1 MSAPAENSHG
11 DRCGRPAQS
20 GAATLGHAVSALD
33 QRPAEMDPT
42 RVTFAAM
49 MFFDELMA
57 DQRERILVPFE
68 DDNRRN
74 WNFLP
79 ESGRRGLPLKALTH
93 QQSMLAHQLMAQS
106 ISTPAYAR
114 VLQTMSLEHILRE
127 LNKDVFGH
135 VARDFRDPGNYVLA
149 LFGQPNP
156 DSVWGWRLVGHHI
169 SLNVVVVNQ
178 DHLAVTP
185 FMIGSEPGHYGPY
198 RPLGEE
204 EDLGFALLDGLPDH
218 QRELAVI
225 HHRAPADFVTRTVP
239 RIGEVEI
246 PDHHGVGRRDA
257 MIDDDDRQALRYIKG
272 HPRGIRVGELSSS
285 ARMKFDQLLECYVR
299 RAREEL
305 AGVEMD
311 RIRANGYDD
320 LHFAWAGGQV
330 ITEPHYYRI
339 QGPVTLIEFDNAE
352 DNANHV
358 HTVWRD
364 PTNDF
369 GDDLLTRHYLERH
382 IAEADSVEPGE
393 G

>member
-1 MSAPAENSHG
+1 MSAPIGHRHGDSHG
-11 DRCGRPAQS
+11 RHEQG
-20 GAATLGHAVSALD
+20 GAARLDHALSALD

-49 MFFDELMA
+49 VFFDELTA
-57 DQRERILVPFE
+57 GQRERILVPFA

-79 ESGRRGLPLKALTH
+79 ESGRRGLPLKELTH
-93 QQSMLAHQLMAQS
+93 PQSLLAHQLMAQS

-127 LNKDVFGH
+127 INAEILGH

-156 DSVWGWRLVGHHI
+156 DSVWGWRLVGHHV
-169 SLNVVVVNQ
+169 SVNVAVVNQ

-185 FMIGSEPGHYGPY
+185 FMIGSEPGRYGPY

-204 EDLGFALLDGLPDH
+204 EDLGFALLNGLPDP

-225 HHRAPADFVTRTVP
+225 HHRPPADFVTRTVP

-257 MIDDDDRQALRYIKG
+257 MIDDDDRQALRYLKA
-272 HPRGIRVGELSSS
+272 HPRGVRVGDLSPS
-285 ARMKFDQLLECYVR
+285 ARMNFDKLLECYVH

-305 AGVEMD
+305 AGIEMD
-311 RIRANGYDD
+311 RIRDNGYDD
-320 LHFAWAGGQV
+320 LHFAWAGGQ
-330 ITEPHYYRI
+330 IIAEPHYYRI

-369 GDDLLTRHYLERH
+369 GDDLLTRHYLENH
-382 IAEADSVEPGE
+382 VHALDSAESAEE
-393 G
+393 

>member
-1 MSAPAENSHG
+1 MTHHHG
-11 DRCGRPAQS
+11 HGQRPEEAS
-20 GAATLGHAVSALD
+20 GASGLHHGRSALD

-49 MFFDELMA
+49 VFYDALTA
-57 DQRERILVPFE
+57 DQRERVLVPFD
-68 DDNRRN
+68 DDNRRH

-79 ESGRRGLPLKALTH
+79 ESGRRGLPFNAMTH
-93 QQSMLAHQLMAQS
+93 QQSLLAHQLIAQS
-106 ISTPAYAR
+106 MSVPAYAR
-114 VLQTMSLEHILRE
+114 VLQTMSLEHLLRE

-169 SLNVVVVNQ
+169 SVNVVVVNQ

-185 FMIGSEPGHYGPY
+185 FMIGSEPGRYGSY

-204 EDLGFALLDGLPDH
+204 EDLGFALLDALSDA
-218 QRELAVI
+218 QRDVAVI
-225 HHRAPADFVTRTVP
+225 HHRPPADFVTRTVP

-257 MIDDDDRQALRYIKG
+257 MIDDDDRQALRYLKA
-272 HPRGIRVGELSSS
+272 HPRGVRVRDISES
-285 ARMKFDQLLECYVR
+285 ARKRFDQLLECYVR

-311 RIRANGYDD
+311 RIRSNGYED

-330 ITEPHYYRI
+330 VSEPHYYRI

-364 PTNDF
+364 PVNDF
-369 GDDLLTRHYLERH
+369 GDDLLTRHYLAH
-382 IAEADSVEPGE
+382 HVVASDSRESPE
-393 G
+393 E